1 MPGDQGS
8 NPNRATKKS
17 LLHLAATL
25 GPGLSQACERNCPYY
40 LSLQMLQPRRV
51 CIEMHFHSLEVKI
64 GVYPWRVHRANIE
77 KLREMMYI

>member
-8 NPNRATKKS
+8 NPNSHKKIS
-17 LLHLAATL
+17 ITF
-25 GPGLSQACERNCPYY
+25 GSYTGTWVVSGNVREIVLSTSPLRCFNLEESA
-40 LSLQMLQPRRV
+40 L
-51 CIEMHFHSLEVKI
+51 EMNFHSLEVKI